1 MHIAF
6 GAHRFY
12 GLDGL
17 TYQVDMKRLWV
28 NFYRRLLTM
37 RKFFAPMLIVA
48 VAMMGVVATPKE
60 GSALPSFARQMN
72 LPCFGCHFQHI
83 PKLNAFGRAF
93 KMGGYTDSATAL
105 IEDENL
111 SLPANLP
118 ISAILKYRYQTSTA
132 KTSGDP
138 KSGTERGEWQFP
150 DEFALWAA
158 GRAGKNVG
166 YAFEG
171 ADAMSGKVVFVG
183 DFGDIKAGIVPY
195 HTDAGGPWWGMEI
208 FNTGVFRM
216 NRSFESRK
224 ETSIAQK
231 MGFDGEATGLTGYAG
246 SSMFFA
252 AVGLW
257 GPAVGAPDTGFD
269 LSTVYRAAVTPTL
282 GGFDTMVGV
291 FGYAGKTKCV
301 NCGSVGPMDGMSS
314 SGNGT
319 GSLQEFK
326 TESFGVD
333 AQAQGELGGMTLE
346 VQAQYVDISASDVL
360 QKKGNGWSVLA
371 ELGITK
377 AVGVQAA
384 QSSYTDKSGS
394 ADKTT
399 DATTLGIFWNI
410 AQNVTLRPEYS
421 IYSGDGR
428 SNDNAMT
435 VMLFAGF

>member
-1 MHIAF
+1 
-6 GAHRFY
+6 
-12 GLDGL
+12 
-17 TYQVDMKRLWV
+17 
-28 NFYRRLLTM
+28 M

-48 VAMMGVVATPKE
+48 VAMMGVVVTPKE
-60 GSALPSFARQMN
+60 GSAVPSFARQMN
-72 LPCFGCHFQHI
+72 LPCFACHFQHI

-118 ISAILKYRYQTSTA
+118 IAGVLKYRYQTSTA

-138 KSGTERGEWQFP
+138 KAGTERGEWQIP
-150 DEFALWAA
+150 DEFAIWTA

-171 ADAMSGKVVFVG
+171 ADSLSGKVVFVG
-183 DFGDIKAGIVPY
+183 DFGDIKAGLVPY
-195 HTDAGGPWWGMEI
+195 VTDAAGPWWGMEI
-208 FNTGVFRM
+208 FNTGVFRP
-216 NRSFESRK
+216 NRSFEHRK
-224 ETSIAQK
+224 ETAIAQK
-231 MGFDGEATGLTGYAG
+231 MGFDGEATGLTGYLG

-257 GPAVGAPDTGFD
+257 GPAIDAPDTGFD
-269 LSTVYRAAVTPTL
+269 LSTVYRVAVTPSL

-301 NCGSVGPMDGMSS
+301 DCGSVGAADD
-314 SGNGT
+314 
-319 GSLQEFK
+319 GSLREFK

-333 AQAQGELGGMTLE
+333 FQAQGEVGAMTLE
-346 VQAQYVDISASDVL
+346 VQGMFVDVSAKDVL
-360 QKKGNGWSVLA
+360 QKKSNGWSVLA
-371 ELGITK
+371 ELGVTK

-394 ADKTT
+394 KDKTT
-399 DATTLGIFWNI
+399 DATTLGVYWNI
-410 AQNVTLRPEYS
+410 AQNVRLSPEYS
-421 IYSGDGR
+421 MYSGDGR
-428 SNDNAMT
+428 SNDNQLT
-435 VMLFAGF
+435 VLLFMGF